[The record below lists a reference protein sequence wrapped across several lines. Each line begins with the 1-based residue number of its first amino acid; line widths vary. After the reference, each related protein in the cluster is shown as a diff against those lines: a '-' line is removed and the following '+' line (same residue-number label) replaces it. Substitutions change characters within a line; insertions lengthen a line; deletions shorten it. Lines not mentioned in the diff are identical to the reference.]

1 MALKKALLG
10 CLFFGLGGLPN
21 AVRAQIFEPIENRPH
36 AVGLSFGLNNN
47 LIGLTLGYAYYKAA
61 YKTSAFVDFTQ
72 ASSLLKA
79 GDFKAQIGLQT
90 WQGSFH
96 KFTLKNSLAF
106 VHAQSLNNAGRYTGL
121 GLNLVVNP
129 GLRFKRFGLGADFQY
144 NPFFATH
151 IKHSDEYRQ
160 NFYGN
165 VRDGWYGLTAQNVRL
180 GLYLAQQLGQKRACE
195 LNFKG
200 GYQSNGQYD
209 RLAPNAYAIIGLN
222 KLF

>member
-1 MALKKALLG
+1 VKKIL
-10 CLFFGLGGLPN
+10 LGGLFLGWSGLTN
-21 AVRAQIFEPIENRPH
+21 AVRAQVFEPIENRPH
-36 AVGLSFGLNNN
+36 TVGLSSGLNYN
-47 LIGLTLGYAYYKAA
+47 LIGLTLGYAYYRAPC
-61 YKTSAFVDFTQ
+61 KTAVFVDFTQ

-79 GDFKAQIGLQT
+79 GDFKAQLGLHT

-96 KFTLKNSLAF
+96 PFTLKNSLAF
-106 VHAQSLNNAGRYTGL
+106 VYAQSLNKAGSYTGL
-121 GLNLVVNP
+121 GLNIVVNP

-144 NPFFATH
+144 NPFLASH
-151 IKHSDEYRQ
+151 ITHSDEYRQ

-180 GLYLAQQLGQKRACE
+180 GLYLAQQLGRKSAYE

-209 RLAPNAYAIIGLN
+209 KLAPNAYAVIGLN